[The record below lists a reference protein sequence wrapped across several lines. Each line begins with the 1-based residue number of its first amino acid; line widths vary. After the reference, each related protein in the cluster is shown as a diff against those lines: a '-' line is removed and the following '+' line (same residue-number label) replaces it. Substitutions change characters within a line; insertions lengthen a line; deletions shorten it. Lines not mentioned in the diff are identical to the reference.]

1 VGRAELEYSAG
12 GAGTVAA
19 RVKRKPFFA
28 KASTAKMVGWALFI
42 TGSLCL
48 YDAYDGR
55 GAKGPWPLSALFP
68 F

>member
-1 VGRAELEYSAG
+1 MGRAELEYSAG

-55 GAKGPWPLSALFP
+55 GAK
-68 F
+68 